1 MYRLV
6 YWEDKAKWIICQPPL
21 YTSPCKK
28 QNITTTRTI
37 TDFALIKFTMIIITM
52 PLYLRKN
59 HTYIYLG
66 WESCLGLF
74 PGMIRQLRSRLSLS
88 VWLSTWEATAVLPYM
103 AGRGCISC
111 PTLFSPLQIILPS
124 ELQRERQLKEARPCR
139 TVMLNTAWK
148 KLEGAF
154 PLIRLYTTVD

>member
-1 MYRLV
+1 MNHLPTT
-6 YWEDKAKWIICQPPL
+6 AL
-21 YTSPCKK
+21 YFTMQK

-37 TDFALIKFTMIIITM
+37 TDFTLIIITMITITM
-52 PLYLRKN
+52 PLYLTKN

-88 VWLSTWEATAVLPYM
+88 VWLSTREATAVLPYM

-124 ELQRERQLKEARPCR
+124 ELQRERQFKEACSSELPCR

-154 PLIRLYTTVD
+154 PLIRLYRTVD